1 MGIIR
6 FTTDYTDALR
16 IDKYG
21 ALQLN

>member
-1 MGIIR
+1 MGNVW
-6 FTTDYTDALR
+6 FTMDYTDALR

>member
-1 MGIIR
+1 MGNVC
-6 FTTDYTDALR
+6 FTMDYTDALR